1 VLAGE
6 LAANAANRITL
17 KQLTRLGHLLYAYEA
32 AFAANDEAM
41 IIDLS
46 RAYHRE
52 INLAGDSRVTPPGSR

>member
-1 VLAGE
+1 MLPRCAISD
-6 LAANAANRITL
+6 ACW
-17 KQLTRLGHLLYAYEA
+17 TRLGHLLYAYEA